1 MIRKPLSLI
10 RRDSTQ
16 VRSLSGDELIGES
29 PVATAAASSA
39 TSTPKFPEALN
50 PFSKLTK
57 GLQSVVKRSAAREQP
72 QDSVVPVSDFGLDS
86 SSSDSQQQVP
96 RSASMD
102 YMQGKVNEACS
113 HTKVILL

>member
-10 RRDSTQ
+10 KRDSTQ

-86 SSSDSQQQVP
+86 SSESQQQVP